1 MSVVTGVTG
10 VTVQMASINGE
21 NFGLVQSV
29 PLMTV
34 GLSAL
39 ADPTPADAKR
49 V

>member
-1 MSVVTGVTG
+1 MSVVTG

-29 PLMTV
+29 PLMAV

-39 ADPTPADAKR
+39 ADPTLADAKR